1 MASISGLPAHF
12 AFLFDS
18 LGRPELTLGRVV
30 YGAAG
35 LARVQVSAHDSL
47 TCSARPGDDAL
58 VPVTGDWVA
67 IDRSAAVISH
77 VFPRESEFSR
87 RAPGRATTRQ
97 VLAANM
103 DWVFIL
109 MALDQDFS
117 VRRIERYLALC
128 HASRARPVVFL
139 TKAGA
144 ASDVPRAL
152 AEVQAVANDTHV
164 HAIDVVCGIEAE
176 GPHDY
181 LGDGV
186 TAAVLGSSGVGK
198 STLVNHLLGR
208 QVTGTKAVRQ
218 SDGKGRHTTT
228 GRELFV
234 LENGSALIDTPGLRE
249 LALWADSD
257 DIHAVFPEL
266 AELAAGCRFRDCRH
280 GTEPG
285 CAVRAASEHGEV
297 GADRLES
304 YRKLLTETETQRVRR
319 TDHERRAHGRKH
331 ARLVRDVL
339 ARKYGKH
346 S

>member
-12 AFLFDS
+12 AFLFES

-35 LARVQVSAHDSL
+35 VARVQVGAHDSL
-47 TCSARPGDDAL
+47 TCSARPADGAL
-58 VPVTGDWVA
+58 QPVTGDWVA
-67 IDRSAAVISH
+67 IERSSAVISH

-87 RAPGRATTRQ
+87 RAPGRATERQ

-109 MALDQDFS
+109 TALDQDFS

-128 HASRARPVVFL
+128 HASRARPVLFL

-152 AEVQAVANDTHV
+152 AAVRAVANDVNV
-164 HAIDVVCGIEAE
+164 HAIDVVCGIDAEA
-176 GPHDY
+176 PHEY
-181 LGDGV
+181 LGEGV

-208 QVTGTKAVRQ
+208 QVTGTAAVRQ

-234 LENGSALIDTPGLRE
+234 LESGAALIDTPGLRE
-249 LALWADSD
+249 LALWAHSD
-257 DIHAVFPEL
+257 DVHAVFPEL
-266 AELAAGCRFRDCRH
+266 AELAAACRFRDCQH
-280 GTEPG
+280 GAEPG
-285 CAVRAASEHGEV
+285 CAVRAAGERGDV

-304 YRKLLTETETQRVRR
+304 YRKLLAETETQRARR
-319 TDHERRAHGRKH
+319 TEHERRAQGRKH
-331 ARLVRDVL
+331 ARLLRDIQ
-339 ARKYGKH
+339 ARKYGKR